1 MWRDATWTTETRPL
15 NTDHPNLPPMT
26 EPALQVRN
34 GINSMVVLETMAGVE
49 TTSRVRVR
57 LTIQSK
63 CESLS
68 IASRAHDM
76 GQSDA
81 SIAKLIELAERGDG
95 DSANQLFGLLYA
107 ELHRLAK
114 SQLARQGLVSL
125 SATTLIHEAYLEMA
139 GREARSFPD
148 QGRFM
153 AYASRVMR
161 GLIIDHIR
169 NRLAVKRGGRF
180 EITAFTTD
188 VGQNIPDDQELM
200 RLSHALDEL
209 ASVDGDLAEIVDL
222 KFFCGFSFIEIAE
235 ILGVSARTAQRKW
248 EKARI
253 YLHSNL
259 RAKLLS

>member
-1 MWRDATWTTETRPL
+1 
-15 NTDHPNLPPMT
+15 MT
-26 EPALQVRN
+26 QP
-34 GINSMVVLETMAGVE
+34 VLEACD
-49 TTSRVRVR
+49 VRVWMVPFVMGCDVQAAPRTGAR
-57 LTIQSK
+57 LTILSK

-68 IASRAHDM
+68 LTSKAHGM

-81 SIAKLIELAERGDG
+81 TISKLIELAERGDG

-114 SQLARQGLVSL
+114 SQLARQGVVSL
-125 SATTLIHEAYLEMA
+125 SATTLIHEAYLDMA
-139 GREARSFPD
+139 GREGRSFPD

-188 VGQNIPDDQELM
+188 IGQKVTDDQELT
-200 RLSHALDEL
+200 RLSQALDEL
-209 ASVDGDLAEIVDL
+209 ASVDSDLAQIVDL
-222 KFFCGFSFIEIAE
+222 KFFCGFSFSEIAE
-235 ILGVSARTAQRKW
+235 MLAVSERTVQRKW

-253 YLHSNL
+253 YLHTSL
-259 RAKLLS
+259 RAELLS

>member
-1 MWRDATWTTETRPL
+1 MLRRNL
-15 NTDHPNLPPMT
+15 GGLRTDVNIDPSNLQPMT
-26 EPALQVRN
+26 QPSPQVWDV
-34 GINSMVVLETMAGVE
+34 INSTMLFGTTAGIE
-49 TTSRVRVR
+49 TTPRVRVG

-68 IASRAHDM
+68 LASKAHHM

-95 DSANQLFGLLYA
+95 DSANQLFALLYA

-114 SQLARQGLVSL
+114 SQLARQGVVSL

-188 VGQNIPDDQELM
+188 VGQKIPDDQELI

-209 ASVDGDLAEIVDL
+209 ASVDGDLAQVVDL
-222 KFFCGFSFIEIAE
+222 KFFCGFSFGEIAGM
-235 ILGVSARTAQRKW
+235 LGVSERTVQRKW